1 MKSTLYILQRNLV
14 RLTWLAPATG
24 YLIVVVALMPYS
36 APVPSMMPILGIGSL
51 MIGAWV
57 SVTTIDGDDPSQKS
71 VVALASGGRLPAR
84 VGEVWASF
92 LFIAPLSV
100 VGLVIAFM
108 RASPV
113 PEADALPLLIGGGL
127 VLLLSTTLLGVA
139 LGYLFAWPVVQRT
152 PITLGVVFLVAVA
165 LIIVPVSPVSALLA
179 TAGEGF
185 DGLSLA
191 SSALGTMAISAAGFG
206 AGSVLVT
213 RRWRLTSPR

>member
-191 SSALGTMAISAAGFG
+191 PSALGTMAISAAGFG